1 MTDRKRKISYL
12 FLRPDSQNWHVRLQS
27 PTGRIEKSLGTPDR
41 AQAEILALPYIQ
53 EHKTKL
59 LEARPGVQVAWR
71 HRFLPGQEH
80 VMPDGE
86 RVIADDRELIFIG
99 HNGAI
104 IRKEPNGEFAVAL
117 PPSLREQKAIL
128 RSEDQQQRQRMA
140 ASADD
145 ALIETYLKHK
155 NLAKYFER
163 EARTVWALYK
173 QLTNNKPLKDSTR
186 DDGRKLVDYF
196 EKQNLKSAS
205 IQKKVGW
212 LIAAVNLA
220 IDEGK
225 LKFNPFSKIVRDRN
239 DKQRRLPLSEE
250 DIRNLKRNLDGLDE
264 SDRLLFRVLATTG
277 MRLSEALE
285 IDGEMKERGVRYSI
299 VGRKTDQSLRRVP
312 LPAALLP
319 HLPRKIEGRLFPA
332 EPRGAASKRLM
343 RFLRA
348 VGIDDPRKVVHSL
361 RHRAQDRLRAA
372 GCAEDIRWAIL
383 GHEEETVAAGYGE
396 GYPVPMLRKWIDK
409 IGF

>member
-80 VMPDGE
+80 VTPDGE

-163 EARTVWALYK
+163 EARTAWALYK

-348 VGIDDPRKVVHSL
+348 VDIDDPRKVVHSL

-372 GCAEDIRWAIL
+372 GCAQDIRWAIL

>member
-239 DKQRRLPLSEE
+239 DKQRRLPLSED